1 MCPSADV
8 VHTGGV
14 HTAGVAEVI
23 TEAAG
28 MTGEGVIT
36 EAEGMTGEE
45 AITGVEDTNIGVR
58 VESWALS
65 CGT

>member
-1 MCPSADV
+1 LCPSADV

-28 MTGEGVIT
+28 MTGE
-36 EAEGMTGEE
+36 E